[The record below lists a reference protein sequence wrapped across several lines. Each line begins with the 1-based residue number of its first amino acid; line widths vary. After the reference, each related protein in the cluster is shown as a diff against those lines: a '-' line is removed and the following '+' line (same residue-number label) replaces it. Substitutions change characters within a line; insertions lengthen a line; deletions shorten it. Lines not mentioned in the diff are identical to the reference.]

1 MNNPTA
7 IPPLVYGTAMY
18 SATQSIV
25 SKTSR
30 IIIKDEPV
38 YDQDGTNKLYVD
50 THGGGGA
57 TPALPAKSIQFNS
70 DPPGFLTGSS
80 NFLYNN
86 LTNVL
91 ELNGDISLTGINS
104 KISGLAL
111 PVGGTD
117 AANKNYVDSVSTPPS
132 LPFDSIQYNDG
143 GSFAGSANLKYN
155 NLTSTLELNGDILLT
170 GVSSK
175 ISGLALP
182 VGGTDA
188 ANKNYVDSISTP
200 PSLPLNSIQYN
211 DSGSFA
217 GSSNLTF
224 DVTTLTVGSVIDCT
238 NSTDSTNISTGA
250 IKVAGG
256 LGVTKNV
263 HIGGTCYADDF
274 LTTSDINLKSDVQ
287 LVDDNLVRKILSV
300 DSYSYKLKNDKKFG
314 FIAQELEEIG
324 LNDFVKD
331 VDGTKK
337 VNYQFF
343 IPLIV
348 SILKNQQQKIDELE
362 RLLNRI

>member
-18 SATQSIV
+18 SASQSIV

-30 IIIKDEPV
+30 IIIKDEPI

-50 THGGGGA
+50 THGGGGV
-57 TPALPAKSIQFNS
+57 TPGLPAKSVQFNS
-70 DPPGFLTGSS
+70 NPPGLLEGSS
-80 NFLYNN
+80 NFLFNN
-86 LTNVL
+86 LTNTL
-91 ELNGDISLTGINS
+91 ELNGNISLTNVNS

-111 PVGGTD
+111 PT
-117 AANKNYVDSVSTPPS
+117 
-132 LPFDSIQYNDG
+132 
-143 GSFAGSANLKYN
+143 
-155 NLTSTLELNGDILLT
+155 
-170 GVSSK
+170 
-175 ISGLALP
+175 
-182 VGGTDA
+182 GGTDA

-211 DSGSFA
+211 DGGSFA

-224 DVTTLTVGSVIDCT
+224 NVTTLSVASIIDCT

-274 LTTSDINLKSDVQ
+274 LTTSDVNLKSDIQ
-287 LVDDNLVRKILSV
+287 LVDDNLVRKILSIE
-300 DSYSYKLKNDKKFG
+300 SYSYKLKNDKKFG

-331 VDGTKK
+331 VKNTKK
-337 VNYQFF
+337 VNYQLT
-343 IPLIV
+343 IPF
-348 SILKNQQQKIDELE
+348 S
-362 RLLNRI
+362 RL

>member
-18 SATQSIV
+18 SASQSIV

-30 IIIKDEPV
+30 IIIKDEPI
-38 YDQDGTNKLYVD
+38 YDQDGTNKLYVE
-50 THGGGGA
+50 THGGGGV
-57 TPALPAKSIQFNS
+57 TPGLPAKSVQFNS
-70 DPPGFLTGSS
+70 NPPGLLEGSS
-80 NFLYNN
+80 NFLFNN
-86 LTNVL
+86 LTNTL
-91 ELNGDISLTGINS
+91 ELNGNISLTNVNS

-111 PVGGTD
+111 PTSGTD
-117 AANKNYVDSVSTPPS
+117 AANKNYVDSVTTPPS
-132 LPFDSIQYNDG
+132 LPFDSIQYNNA
-143 GSFAGSANLKYN
+143 GSFAGSADLKFN

-170 GVSSK
+170 NVNSK

-182 VGGTDA
+182 TGGTDA

-211 DSGSFA
+211 NGGSFA

-224 DVTTLTVGSVIDCT
+224 NVTTLSVASIIDCT

-274 LTTSDINLKSDVQ
+274 LTTSDVNLKSDIQ
-287 LVDDNLVRKILSV
+287 LVDDNLVRKILSIE
-300 DSYSYKLKNDKKFG
+300 SYSYKLKNDKKFG

-343 IPLIV
+343 IPLII
-348 SILKNQQQKIDELE
+348 SILKNQQQRIEELE
-362 RLLNRI
+362 KFI